1 MPKKHMWP
9 KPIEGPGNLVATW
22 SLIGLWLVGIPGCR
36 RAVLASAKPIG
47 ACRDLKSSR
56 KLFETRPSPP
66 TSIAYH
72 HHHHH
77 HHNRLLQVDLNGVCC
92 QCCHRDTLHSCHGLC
107 ARGDCAA
114 FLRTLRTPSP
124 SRGAKD
130 RCCWPVSAIYV
141 QQSSTCANR
150 FRILLV
156 SKARRRTTD
165 HHSTLV
171 IGSHRAILPC
181 PQDARASFALCFAI
195 QCCIAAGGP
204 ARETPAPGRA
214 HGGQHAYVH
223 KLPQEGRGRTTL
235 FITVKWG
242 GPRLPVPFVAFLDL
256 PGPFGASG
264 AIVLYKQPSK
274 QQQVRNRLKM
284 EIVPCVDLQMFKE
297 VT

>member
-1 MPKKHMWP
+1 MPTKHMWP
-9 KPIEGPGNLVATW
+9 KTIEGPGNLVATW

-36 RAVLASAKPIG
+36 RAVLASAKPIR

-92 QCCHRDTLHSCHGLC
+92 QCCHRDTLQSCHGLC

-171 IGSHRAILPC
+171 IGSHRATQSGHWDRLIQGSTLPTRC
-181 PQDARASFALCFAI
+181 KGLLCHLL
-195 QCCIAAGGP
+195 CDPVLHCSWGTSERDTSERDTSSMHMYTSCRNKGGVEP
-204 ARETPAPGRA
+204 PYLSR
-214 HGGQHAYVH
+214 
-223 KLPQEGRGRTTL
+223 
-235 FITVKWG
+235 
-242 GPRLPVPFVAFLDL
+242 
-256 PGPFGASG
+256 
-264 AIVLYKQPSK
+264 
-274 QQQVRNRLKM
+274 
-284 EIVPCVDLQMFKE
+284 
-297 VT
+297 